1 MEKWYLAPCKCKGIP
16 GKKKSSI
23 FMITEVLKM
32 NFILYP
38 EESDIW
44 RKKKPQ
50 VKNTFLIWTLYAFIR

>member
-1 MEKWYLAPCKCKGIP
+1 
-16 GKKKSSI
+16 
-23 FMITEVLKM
+23 MITEVLKM

-50 VKNTFLIWTLYAFIR
+50 VKNTFLIWTLYALIR